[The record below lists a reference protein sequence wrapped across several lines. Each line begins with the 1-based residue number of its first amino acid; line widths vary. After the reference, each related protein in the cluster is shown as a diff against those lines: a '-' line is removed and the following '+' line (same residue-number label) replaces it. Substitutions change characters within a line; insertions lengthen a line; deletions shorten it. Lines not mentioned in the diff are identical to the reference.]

1 MKDRPGHD
9 RRYAIDSSKIVN
21 YLKWSPKYNFE
32 IGITKTI
39 DWYLSNQIWVEKML
53 KKNGL

>member
-1 MKDRPGHD
+1 M
-9 RRYAIDSSKIVN
+9 ILSKIVN

-53 KKNGL
+53 KKWTMKGND